1 MKSKHTIIIILS
13 ETNIKLAQSISAKMI
28 NSEIHSLNIKSD
40 LINFTFSSL
49 SKHLRSLQKDKFR
62 IIAICSI
69 GIIIRSLNSNFLPKK
84 NGCPIVVLSSDG
96 KYAIP
101 LLESHSGGNKLA
113 SELAKIINCQTVIT
127 TLSDAKLEI
136 ALDDPPEGYILNPEC
151 NYKGFIS
158 RLLKEGSVNKLPR
171 LSWLIKSKIEL
182 SDKSELNI
190 ESSIF
195 EKSFNKDTTL
205 LYHPQKLVIGVGSVS
220 GASSNKLYKFIMRVL
235 KDNNLSIHSIAAF
248 ATIDI
253 KRNEK
258 AINQLGKKFK
268 KPILYYSSSEL
279 ESVSHQLPSP
289 SEYVYETVGSHG
301 VAEPAALLAAG
312 KGSRIIVEKQK
323 IIEATCSVVSSRRI
337 KDFSFIEEG
346 VLSIIGLGPGDE
358 NWRTYEVENIIK
370 KSTHLVGFSGYL
382 KQIRKTKNKKFFPY
396 EIGQEEDRAKKAM
409 ELANEGKSVALVCSG
424 DPGIY
429 AMGSVVFELID
440 KGGKKYKEINVNITP
455 SISAFQA
462 ASARVGAPFGNDF
475 CIISLS
481 NLLTPED
488 VIMNRLYSALTAD
501 FVIGIYNPSSRKRKK
516 FFLVALEKIKKNRS
530 GDTPIVIA
538 RDIGRKTEKIRCIK
552 LRDID
557 PNEIDMFT
565 MLIIGSRSTKEYQTA
580 DLSKRIYTPRGYNLD
595 S

>member
-1 MKSKHTIIIILS
+1 MKSSRTVIIILS
-13 ETNIKLAQSISAKMI
+13 EANIKLAQSISDKI
-28 NSEIHSLNIKSD
+28 IGSEIHSMNMKSD
-40 LINFTFSSL
+40 QINSTFSSL
-49 SKHLRSLQKDKFR
+49 SKHLRSLQKEKCH

-69 GIIIRSLNSNFLPKK
+69 GIIIRSLDSNFLPKK
-84 NGCPIVVLSSDG
+84 DGYPIVALSPDG

-113 SELAKIINCQTVIT
+113 LELANIVNCKAVIT

-136 ALDDPPEGYILNPEC
+136 ALDDPPKGYILNPKC

-171 LSWLIKSKIEL
+171 LSWLRKSKIEL
-182 SDKSELNI
+182 SDKSELKI
-190 ESSIF
+190 ESSIYV
-195 EKSFNKDTTL
+195 ESFNKDTTL
-205 LYHPQKLVIGVGSVS
+205 LYHPQKLVIGVGSIS
-220 GASSNKLYKFIMRVL
+220 GARTNVLYKFIMQIL
-235 KDNNLSIHSIAAF
+235 QDNNLSIHSISAI

-258 AINQLGKKFK
+258 AINQLGKKLK
-268 KPILYYSSSEL
+268 KPILYYSSTEL
-279 ESVSHQLPSP
+279 ESVSHQLLSP
-289 SEYVYETVGSHG
+289 SEYVYDTVGSHG

-312 KGSRIIVEKQK
+312 EGSKIIVAKQK
-323 IIEATCSVVSSRRI
+323 ISEATCSIVCSRRI
-337 KDFSFIEEG
+337 KDFSLIEEG

-358 NWRTYEVENIIK
+358 NWRTHEVENIIK

-382 KQIRKTKNKKFFPY
+382 NQIRKTKNKKFFPY

-409 ELANEGKSVALVCSG
+409 ELASQGKSVALVCSG

-440 KGGKKYKEINVNITP
+440 KGGKKYKDININITP

-481 NLLTPED
+481 NLLTPEE

-538 RDIGRKTEKIRCIK
+538 RDIGRKKEKIRCIK

-565 MLIIGSRSTKEYQTA
+565 MLIIGSRSTKEYEAA
-580 DLSKRIYTPRGYNLD
+580 DLSKRVYTPRGYNLD